1 MILLPQHPGFFF
13 FQNMY
18 SYSFFLLWLF
28 SKWWLYSHGIYFFPQ
43 NNNLNLN
50 LCFFFFSS
58 PKCGPNTLLYC
69 TNEQILQVFVFS
81 CGFIWQWVNVKV
93 SVLLR
98 VMGGKD
104 MFTTCSCFATKKKWR
119 RTRLL
124 ISAGALQILT
134 SHSPSLFPLRSTS
147 GRVSVCPKR
156 TRHLVLFI
164 PSLPVVDFS
173 FQK

>member
-18 SYSFFLLWLF
+18 SYSFFLWLF

-50 LCFFFFSS
+50 LCFFFSS

-69 TNEQILQVFVFS
+69 TNEQVLQVFIFS

>member
-1 MILLPQHPGFFF
+1 MILLPQHPGFSFF
-13 FQNMY
+13 KTCTVTVFSYYDSFQNDDFILMAFT
-18 SYSFFLLWLF
+18 FFLKITTWI
-28 SKWWLYSHGIYFFPQ
+28 SISV
-43 NNNLNLN
+43 
-50 LCFFFFSS
+50 FFFSS

-69 TNEQILQVFVFS
+69 TNEQVLQVFVFS

>member
-50 LCFFFFSS
+50 LCFFFLPPSVALILYYTVPMSRYYRCSFSAVVS
-58 PKCGPNTLLYC
+58 FGSEWTWKYLCCWEWWVERICLPHVPA
-69 TNEQILQVFVFS
+69 LQ
-81 CGFIWQWVNVKV
+81 Q
-93 SVLLR
+93 
-98 VMGGKD
+98 
-104 MFTTCSCFATKKKWR
+104 KKKWR